1 MKKLVK
7 SQTTCGKEYFSVLS
21 DANVSSLLLSLHFF
35 FFFIAFVFHP
45 FSDLP
50 ESPVKT
56 NFFMEESYFCIR
68 VLAAQNSDTS
78 ILLPGSS
85 FPSSIS
91 EISVT
96 GIYVTMSLCCV
107 DKISVN

>member
-1 MKKLVK
+1 
-7 SQTTCGKEYFSVLS
+7 
-21 DANVSSLLLSLHFF
+21 
-35 FFFIAFVFHP
+35 
-45 FSDLP
+45 
-50 ESPVKT
+50 
-56 NFFMEESYFCIR
+56 MEESYFCIR

>member
-1 MKKLVK
+1 M
-7 SQTTCGKEYFSVLS
+7 
-21 DANVSSLLLSLHFF
+21 
-35 FFFIAFVFHP
+35 FHP